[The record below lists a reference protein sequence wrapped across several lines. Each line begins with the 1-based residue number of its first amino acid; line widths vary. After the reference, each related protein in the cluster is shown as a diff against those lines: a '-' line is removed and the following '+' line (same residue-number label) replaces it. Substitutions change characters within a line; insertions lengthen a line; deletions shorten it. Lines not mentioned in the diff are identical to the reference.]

1 MRNEK
6 TSEVKFC
13 GQEIFVPG
21 KNRFRMLPIPI
32 SIPEKV
38 SAPETKH
45 FEFGFKNFD
54 PAPRAAAAAA
64 DVVHNYWSYIV
75 NSGLKVRNCFNCG
88 GCFFSLM
95 QYHNWS
101 TH

>member
-21 KNRFRMLPIPI
+21 KNRFRILPIP
-32 SIPEKV
+32 IPEKV

-45 FEFGFKNFD
+45 FEFGLKNFD
-54 PAPRAAAAAA
+54 PAPRAAAA
-64 DVVHNYWSYIV
+64 DVVHNYWSYTV
-75 NSGLKVRNCFNCG
+75 N
-88 GCFFSLM
+88 
-95 QYHNWS
+95 
-101 TH
+101 